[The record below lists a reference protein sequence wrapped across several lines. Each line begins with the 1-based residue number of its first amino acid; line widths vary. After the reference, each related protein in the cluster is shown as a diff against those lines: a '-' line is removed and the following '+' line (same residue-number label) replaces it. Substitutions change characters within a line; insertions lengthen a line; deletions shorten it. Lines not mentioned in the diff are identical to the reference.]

1 MRTFILCACLI
12 LLTACG
18 TTGVSNLSTLNQPIP
33 SGQSRLIV
41 SRNNS
46 LLYLAGAADGSLNGR
61 KIASLG
67 RGGSVVEDIPSGK
80 HVLSVNAPATFGNYT
95 TTLEAKSGKT
105 YSFEVSPNSKK
116 SMMPGAVFGMLG
128 EAMDAQANENTGYFQ
143 IVLKET
149 K

>member
-1 MRTFILCACLI
+1 MRVFILCACLI

-41 SRNNS
+41 SRTNS
-46 LLYLAGAADGSLNGR
+46 LLYLAGAADVSLNGR

-67 RGGSVVEDIPSGK
+67 RGGSVVEDIPTGK
-80 HVLSVNAPATFGNYT
+80 HILSVNAPATFGNYT

-105 YSFEVSPNSKK
+105 YNFEVSPNSNK
-116 SMMPGAVFGMLG
+116 SMMPGAAFGVLG
-128 EAMDAQANENTGYFQ
+128 EAMEAQANKNTGYFQ
-143 IVLKET
+143 IILKQVE
-149 K
+149 